1 MVKASIQTVD
11 EYIRAQPEA
20 VRGALT
26 RVRGAIHRSVGRAQE
41 SISYH
46 MPTYKLNGEVL
57 LYFAGWK
64 QHYSIYPATPFVVSA
79 LQEELADYQVEK
91 GTIRFPLSQPV
102 PIKLIAAI
110 AKLRAK
116 EVSEHATAKAKKH

>member
-11 EYIRAQPEA
+11 EYIRAQPEVA
-20 VRGALT
+20 RGALT
-26 RVRGAIHRSVGRAQE
+26 RVRGAIHRSVGRAHE

-57 LYFAGWK
+57 LYFAGWR
-64 QHYSIYPATPFVVSA
+64 QHYSIYPATPFVVA
-79 LQEELADYQVEK
+79 ELRNELAEYQVEK
-91 GTIRFPLSQPV
+91 GTIRFPLTQPV
-102 PIKLIAAI
+102 PITLIAAI

-116 EVSEHATAKAKKH
+116 EVSERVASKAKD